1 MKQSEI
7 DRWMRRQARRDSHR
21 TIPGVNWALIIA
33 MLMIGVAC
41 LYLLLKL
48 THMG

>member
-21 TIPGVNWALIIA
+21 TISGVNWALITA

-48 THMG
+48 THMS